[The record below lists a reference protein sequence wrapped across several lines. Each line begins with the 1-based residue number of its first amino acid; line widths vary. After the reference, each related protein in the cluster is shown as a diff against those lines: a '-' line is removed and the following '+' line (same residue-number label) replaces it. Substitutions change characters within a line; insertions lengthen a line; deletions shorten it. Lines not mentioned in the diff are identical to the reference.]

1 MEGYKSFR
9 EAVESVSS
17 VAGPWQDISTGAWLS
32 IDDLREMGRVYD
44 ETTEPSGWLYF
55 VTFEESGEICLA
67 NTCTKEINFLFVPEG
82 SKYLELIGAQ
92 EKRIYEIR
100 QALVPVAY
108 QMVMDKLEE
117 LHDDPEKFVAV
128 FERDSEM
135 LAEDLLARAEDF
147 IKPGSNPVNENGIR
161 DDDAA
166 KVFHMLRTPGLVMKT
181 AAARNELRNSPEPL
195 IETDTKT
202 VLERMDY
209 CGMN

>member
-1 MEGYKSFR
+1 MEGYKSLR

-17 VAGPWQDISTGAWLS
+17 VAGPWHDISTGAWLS
-32 IDDLREMGRVYD
+32 IDDLREIAKVYD
-44 ETTEPSGWLYF
+44 ETTEISGWTYF

-67 NTCTKEINFLFVPEG
+67 NTCTKEINFLFVTEG

-92 EKRIYEIR
+92 EKRIYEMR

-117 LHDDPEKFVAV
+117 IQNDPEKFVAV

-135 LAEDLLARAEDF
+135 LAKDLTDRAEQF
-147 IKPGSNPVNENGIR
+147 IKPGSNPINGEKIRNE
-161 DDDAA
+161 DAA
-166 KVFHMLRTPGLVMKT
+166 KVFQMLRTPGLVMKT
-181 AAARNELRNSPEPL
+181 AATRNELRNSPEPL
-195 IETDTKT
+195 IETDTQT
-202 VLERMDY
+202 VLERLDY

>member
-1 MEGYKSFR
+1 MEGYKSLR

-17 VAGPWQDISTGAWLS
+17 VAGPWHDISTGAWLS
-32 IDDLREMGRVYD
+32 IDDLREIAKVYD
-44 ETTEPSGWLYF
+44 ETTEISGWTYF

-67 NTCTKEINFLFVPEG
+67 NTCTKEINFLFVTEG

-92 EKRIYEIR
+92 EKRIYEMR

-117 LHDDPEKFVAV
+117 IQNDPEKFVAV

-135 LAEDLLARAEDF
+135 LAEDLTDRAEQF
-147 IKPGSNPVNENGIR
+147 IKPGSNPINGDKIRNE
-161 DDDAA
+161 DAA
-166 KVFHMLRTPGLVMKT
+166 RVFQMLRTPGLVMKT
-181 AAARNELRNSPEPL
+181 AATRNEIRNSPEPL
-195 IETDTKT
+195 IETDELT
-202 VLERMDY
+202 VLERLNY